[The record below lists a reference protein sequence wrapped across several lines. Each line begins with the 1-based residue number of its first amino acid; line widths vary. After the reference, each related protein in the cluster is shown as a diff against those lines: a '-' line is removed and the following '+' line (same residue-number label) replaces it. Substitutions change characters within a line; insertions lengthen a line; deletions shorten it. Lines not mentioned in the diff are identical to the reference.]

1 MGFVTK
7 EKLFSKDFFITYA
20 WLLGGCFVF
29 ALGAVMFAEPYGF
42 APGGTYGLSMV
53 FHHLWGWKTE
63 LAAFCMDI
71 PLLLL
76 GIYFLGAKFG
86 IKTVICTFAIPAF
99 MWLIHHFY
107 GYGALLEPEIA
118 DRTMLSEQLLSSIFG
133 GIVYGIGI
141 GMIFKSRAT
150 SGGSDI
156 IAMIL
161 NKYTHISLG
170 NLVIIVDCTI
180 TLTTVIAFGD
190 WRLPMYSWIIVFIEG
205 KVIDLV
211 IDGATV
217 HKTLM
222 IVTNKVDAVKEVIIN
237 DINRGA
243 TLLPAVGMY
252 KGEDRNMIYT
262 ILTRR
267 EMMVLRYR
275 IAEIDPE
282 AFINIIDSKE
292 ILGRGFKP
300 LQEEN

>member
-7 EKLFSKDFFITYA
+7 EKFLSKDFFITYG

-29 ALGAVMFAEPYGF
+29 AVGAVMFAEPYGF

-53 FHHLWGWKTE
+53 FHHLWGWETE
-63 LAAFCMDI
+63 ITALCMDV

-76 GIYFLGAKFG
+76 GMYFLGGMFG
-86 IKTVICTFAIPAF
+86 IKTIICTFAIPLF
-99 MWLIHHFY
+99 MRLIHATY
-107 GYGALLEPEIA
+107 GYDALLEPGITE
-118 DRTMLSEQLLSSIFG
+118 RTELQEQLLSAIFG

-141 GMIFKSRAT
+141 GMIFKARAT

-156 IAMIL
+156 ISMIL

-170 NLVIIVDCTI
+170 TLVIIVDCTI
-180 TLTTVIAFGD
+180 TLSTVVAFGD

-211 IDGATV
+211 LDGASV

-222 IVTNKVDAVKEVIIN
+222 IVTDKVEPVKNIILN
-237 DINRGA
+237 DIKRGA

-252 KGEDRNMIYT
+252 KGEQRNLIYT

-267 EMMVLRYR
+267 EMMVLRHK

-282 AFINIIDSKE
+282 AFINIVDSKE
-292 ILGRGFKP
+292 ILGKGFKP
-300 LQEEN
+300 LKEE

>member
-7 EKLFSKDFFITYA
+7 EKFLSKDFFITYG

-29 ALGAVMFAEPYGF
+29 AVGAVMFAEPYGF

-53 FHHLWGWKTE
+53 FHHLWGWETE
-63 LAAFCMDI
+63 ITALCMDV

-76 GIYFLGAKFG
+76 GMYFLGGMFG
-86 IKTVICTFAIPAF
+86 IKTIICTFAIPLF
-99 MWLIHHFY
+99 MRLIHATY
-107 GYGALLEPEIA
+107 GYDALLEPGVTE
-118 DRTMLSEQLLSSIFG
+118 RTELQEQLLSAIFG

-141 GMIFKSRAT
+141 GMIFKARAT

-156 IAMIL
+156 ISMIF

-170 NLVIIVDCTI
+170 TLVIIVDCTI
-180 TLTTVIAFGD
+180 TLSTVVAFGD

-211 IDGATV
+211 LDGASV

-222 IVTNKVDAVKEVIIN
+222 IVTDKVEPVKNIILN
-237 DINRGA
+237 DIKRGA

-252 KGEDRNMIYT
+252 KGEQRNLIYT

-267 EMMVLRYR
+267 EMMVLRHK

-282 AFINIIDSKE
+282 AFINIVDSKE
-292 ILGRGFKP
+292 ILGKGFKP
-300 LQEEN
+300 LKEE

>member
-7 EKLFSKDFFITYA
+7 EKFLSKDFFITYA

-53 FHHLWGWKTE
+53 FHHLWGWETE
-63 LAAFCMDI
+63 IAALCMDV

-76 GIYFLGAKFG
+76 GIYFLGAQFG

-99 MWLIHHFY
+99 MRLIHYTY
-107 GYGALLEPEIA
+107 GYDALLEPGIVE
-118 DRTMLSEQLLSSIFG
+118 RSMLSEQLLSAIFG

-141 GMIFKSRAT
+141 GMIFRSRAT

-161 NKYTHISLG
+161 NKYTHLSLG
-170 NLVIIVDCTI
+170 TLVIIVDCTI
-180 TLTTVIAFGD
+180 TLSTVLAFGD

-211 IDGATV
+211 IDGASV

-222 IVTNKVDAVKEVIIN
+222 IVTDKLDPVKDVIIK

-252 KGEDRNMIYT
+252 RGESRNMIYT

-267 EMMVLRYR
+267 EMMILRHR

-282 AFINIIDSKE
+282 AFINVIDSKE

-300 LQEEN
+300 LQEG

>member
-7 EKLFSKDFFITYA
+7 EKFLSGDFFITYA

-63 LAAFCMDI
+63 LAAFCMDL
-71 PLLLL
+71 PLLFL
-76 GIYFLGAKFG
+76 GIYFLGAQFG
-86 IKTVICTFAIPAF
+86 IKTVICTFAIPGF
-99 MWLIHHFY
+99 MWLIHFLY
-107 GYGALLEPEIA
+107 GYGALLEPEIT
-118 DRTMLSEQLLSSIFG
+118 DRTMLSEQLLSAIFG

-141 GMIFKSRAT
+141 GMIFKARAT

-156 IAMIL
+156 ISMIL

-170 NLVIIVDCTI
+170 TLVIIVDCTI
-180 TLTTVIAFGD
+180 TLTTVAAFGD

-211 IDGATV
+211 IDGAAV

-222 IVTNKVDAVKEVIIN
+222 IVTDKLDPVKEVIIK

-243 TLLPAVGMY
+243 TLIPAVGMY
-252 KGEDRNMIYT
+252 RGESRNIIYT

-267 EMMVLRYR
+267 EMMILRHR

-282 AFINIIDSKE
+282 AFINVMDSKE

-300 LQEEN
+300 LKES

>member
-7 EKLFSKDFFITYA
+7 EKFLSKDFFITYG

-29 ALGAVMFAEPYGF
+29 AVGAVMFAEPYGF

-53 FHHLWGWKTE
+53 FHHLWGWETE
-63 LAAFCMDI
+63 ITALCMDV

-76 GIYFLGAKFG
+76 GMYFLGGMFG
-86 IKTVICTFAIPAF
+86 IKTIICTFAIPLF
-99 MWLIHHFY
+99 MRLIHATY
-107 GYGALLEPEIA
+107 GYDALLEPGVTE
-118 DRTMLSEQLLSSIFG
+118 RTELQEQLLSAIFG

-141 GMIFKSRAT
+141 GMIFKARAT

-156 IAMIL
+156 ISMIL

-170 NLVIIVDCTI
+170 TLVIIVDCTI
-180 TLTTVIAFGD
+180 TLSTVVAFGD

-211 IDGATV
+211 LDGASV

-222 IVTNKVDAVKEVIIN
+222 IVTDKVEDVKSVILN
-237 DINRGA
+237 DIKRGA

-252 KGEDRNMIYT
+252 KGEQRNLIYT

-267 EMMVLRYR
+267 EMMVLRHK

-282 AFINIIDSKE
+282 AFINIVDSKE
-292 ILGRGFKP
+292 ILGKGFKP
-300 LQEEN
+300 LKEE